1 RFPLNYLFA
10 AFIAFMT
17 ALAIST
23 SSLLTM
29 AIQIFLMLY
38 AFVFR
43 RLTYKWPI
51 FLFAM
56 LIATGL
62 YFLLDSFDVVDY
74 ITSKIMFSQ
83 ASGES
88 RSIHFRLWFSGI
100 DAQSVLRSR
109 IE

>member
-1 RFPLNYLFA
+1 MGFSNVFLYFILTDFLSTICSRL
-10 AFIAFMT
+10 FIAFMT

-56 LIATGL
+56 LIATG
-62 YFLLDSFDVVDY
+62 
-74 ITSKIMFSQ
+74 
-83 ASGES
+83 
-88 RSIHFRLWFSGI
+88 
-100 DAQSVLRSR
+100 
-109 IE
+109 

>member
-1 RFPLNYLFA
+1 MFFIFYSDRFPLNYLFA

-56 LIATGL
+56 LIATG
-62 YFLLDSFDVVDY
+62 
-74 ITSKIMFSQ
+74 
-83 ASGES
+83 
-88 RSIHFRLWFSGI
+88 
-100 DAQSVLRSR
+100 
-109 IE
+109 